1 MSEDNL
7 LLQSYR
13 PYLAAFFTLDWS
25 SEIGH
30 KEGAMPV
37 FHLLGHLFRAGLLP
51 GQSLRAHRL
60 ARHDILL
67 EAARC

>member
-7 LLQSYR
+7 LLQSYP

-25 SEIGH
+25 RKVGH

-37 FHLLGHLFRAGLLP
+37 LQLLVYLFSAGLLP
-51 GQSLRAHRL
+51 GQSLCAHPL
-60 ARHDILL
+60 AHLDILL
-67 EAARC
+67 EAAWR